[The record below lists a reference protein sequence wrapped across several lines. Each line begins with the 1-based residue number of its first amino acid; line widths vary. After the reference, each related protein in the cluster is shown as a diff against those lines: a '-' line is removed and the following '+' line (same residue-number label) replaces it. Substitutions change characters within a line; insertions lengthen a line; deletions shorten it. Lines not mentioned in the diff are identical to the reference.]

1 MFRRLMERLGW
12 IQAPRASLAQWRAL
26 VAFADA
32 ARRDGLTHVLVCGM
46 GGSSL
51 TAEVVARANGATSL
65 QVLDSTDPAAVLDAE
80 RAAARDRTLFLVVS
94 KSGTTVET
102 LALYRY
108 FAARARPEQVVV
120 VTDPGTP
127 LEALARERGLRAV
140 FPHPPDVGGRYAALT
155 VVGMLPAAL
164 IGADGRVLLER
175 ALAVD
180 VARAKA
186 WGVALARAALAGR
199 DKLVLRP
206 PARVAAIAAWVEQL
220 VAESSGKAGRGVVP
234 LVDDPAAE
242 RRPDT
247 QIVSEFSE
255 DPLDLGAEFL
265 KWELATWELC
275 NELDVNA
282 FDQPDVEAAKA
293 FAREEL
299 ARRRPGAGDMGAVLT
314 AAELARA
321 ARPGDYLAIL
331 AYLPPRP
338 QVAAALGALRAAW
351 AARLGIATTLGFG
364 PRYLHSTGQLHKGG
378 PNTGLF
384 LLLTADDA
392 VDLEIPEMGVTF
404 GQLKRAQA
412 AGDVRA
418 LLAKGRRVAHV
429 HLRRPED
436 VTGLTAS

>member
-32 ARRDGLTHVLVCGM
+32 ARRDGLTHVLGCGM

-51 TAEVVARANGATSL
+51 TAEVVARAYGATSL
-65 QVLDSTDPAAVLDAE
+65 PVLRRPDPAAVLDAE
-80 RAAARDRTLFLVVS
+80 GTAPRDRTVFLCLS
-94 KSGTTVET
+94 KAG
-102 LALYRY
+102 
-108 FAARARPEQVVV
+108 AA
-120 VTDPGTP
+120 G
-127 LEALARERGLRAV
+127 
-140 FPHPPDVGGRYAALT
+140 PP
-155 VVGMLPAAL
+155 P
-164 IGADGRVLLER
+164 
-175 ALAVD
+175 
-180 VARAKA
+180 
-186 WGVALARAALAGR
+186 
-199 DKLVLRP
+199 
-206 PARVAAIAAWVEQL
+206 RVAAIAAWVEQL

-364 PRYLHSTGQLHKGG
+364 PRHLHSTGQLHKGG

-384 LLLTADDA
+384 LVLTADDA

-404 GQLKRAQA
+404 GHLKRAPAAAPRPAANPQWGGCPHRASRRLLA
-412 AGDVRA
+412 AGRPARRRNPANRA
-418 LLAKGRRVAHV
+418 SPG
-429 HLRRPED
+429 
-436 VTGLTAS
+436 

>member
-1 MFRRLMERLGW
+1 MFRRRMKRLGW
-12 IQAPRASLAQWRAL
+12 IQAPRASLAQWGAL

-32 ARRDGLTHVLVCGM
+32 ARRDRLTRVLVCGM
-46 GGSSL
+46 GGWSL
-51 TAEVVARANGATSL
+51 TAEVVARACGATSL
-65 QVLDSTDPAAVLDAE
+65 HVLDSTDPAAVLDAE
-80 RAAARDRTLFLVVS
+80 RAAALDRALFLVVS

-102 LALYRY
+102 LAFYRY
-108 FAARARPEQVVV
+108 FASRARPEQVVV

-127 LEALARERGLRAV
+127 LEALARERRLRAI

-206 PARVAAIAAWVEQL
+206 PARVAAVAAWVE
-220 VAESSGKAGRGVVP
+220 
-234 LVDDPAAE
+234 
-242 RRPDT
+242 
-247 QIVSEFSE
+247 
-255 DPLDLGAEFL
+255 
-265 KWELATWELC
+265 
-275 NELDVNA
+275 
-282 FDQPDVEAAKA
+282 
-293 FAREEL
+293 
-299 ARRRPGAGDMGAVLT
+299 
-314 AAELARA
+314 
-321 ARPGDYLAIL
+321 
-331 AYLPPRP
+331 

-384 LLLTADDA
+384 LVLTADDA

-412 AGDVRA
+412 VGDVRA

>member
-1 MFRRLMERLGW
+1 MFRGRMERLGW
-12 IQAPRASLAQWRAL
+12 IRAPRVSLAQWGPL

-32 ARRDGLTHVLVCGM
+32 ARRDGLTRVLVCGM

-51 TAEVVARANGATSL
+51 TAEVVARACGATSL

-80 RAAARDRTLFLVVS
+80 RAAPRDRTLFLVVS
-94 KSGTTVET
+94 KSGTTLET
-102 LALYRY
+102 LAFYRY
-108 FAARARPEQVVV
+108 FAARAR
-120 VTDPGTP
+120 
-127 LEALARERGLRAV
+127 
-140 FPHPPDVGGRYAALT
+140 
-155 VVGMLPAAL
+155 
-164 IGADGRVLLER
+164 
-175 ALAVD
+175 
-180 VARAKA
+180 
-186 WGVALARAALAGR
+186 R

-247 QIVSEFSE
+247 QIVSEFSA

-293 FAREEL
+293 LAREEL
-299 ARRRPGAGDMGAVLT
+299 ARRGPGAGGSDATLT
-314 AAELARA
+314 PEDLASA
-321 ARPGDYLAIL
+321 ARPGDYFAIL

-338 QVAAALGALRAAW
+338 DVAAALGALRAAW

-384 LLLTADDA
+384 LVLTADDA

-429 HLRRPED
+429 HLRGPAD
-436 VTGLTAS
+436 VGALASV

>member
-1 MFRRLMERLGW
+1 MFRGRMERLGW
-12 IQAPRASLAQWRAL
+12 IRAPRASLAQWGPL

-32 ARRDGLTHVLVCGM
+32 ARRDALTRVLVCGM

-51 TAEVVARANGATSL
+51 TAEVVARACGATSL

-80 RAAARDRTLFLVVS
+80 
-94 KSGTTVET
+94 
-102 LALYRY
+102 
-108 FAARARPEQVVV
+108 
-120 VTDPGTP
+120 
-127 LEALARERGLRAV
+127 
-140 FPHPPDVGGRYAALT
+140 
-155 VVGMLPAAL
+155 
-164 IGADGRVLLER
+164 
-175 ALAVD
+175 
-180 VARAKA
+180 
-186 WGVALARAALAGR
+186 
-199 DKLVLRP
+199 
-206 PARVAAIAAWVEQL
+206 RVAAIAAWVEQL

-247 QIVSEFSE
+247 QIVSEFSA

-293 FAREEL
+293 LAREEL
-299 ARRRPGAGDMGAVLT
+299 ARRRPGAGDVGATL
-314 AAELARA
+314 APGELARA

-338 QVAAALGALRAAW
+338 DVVAALAALRAAW

-384 LLLTADDA
+384 LVLTAEDA

-404 GQLKRAQA
+404 GRLKRAQA
-412 AGDVRA
+412 TGDIRA

-429 HLRRPED
+429 HLTRPED
-436 VTGLTAS
+436 VSGLAA

>member
-1 MFRRLMERLGW
+1 MFRGRMERLGW
-12 IQAPRASLAQWRAL
+12 IRAPRVSLAQWGPL

-32 ARRDGLTHVLVCGM
+32 ARRDGLTRVLVCGM

-51 TAEVVARANGATSL
+51 TAEVVARACGATSL

-80 RAAARDRTLFLVVS
+80 RAAPRDRTLFLVIS
-94 KSGTTVET
+94 KSGTTLET
-102 LALYRY
+102 LAFYRY
-108 FAARARPEQVVV
+108 FAARARPEQFVA

-127 LEALARERGLRAV
+127 LEALARERRFRAV

-164 IGADGRVLLER
+164 IGVDGRVLLER

-247 QIVSEFSE
+247 QIVSEFSA

-293 FAREEL
+293 LAREEL
-299 ARRRPGAGDMGAVLT
+299 ARRGPGAGGSDATLT
-314 AAELARA
+314 PEDLASA

-338 QVAAALGALRAAW
+338 DVAAALGALRVAW

-384 LLLTADDA
+384 LVLTADDA

-412 AGDVRA
+412 TGDIRA
-418 LLAKGRRVAHV
+418 LLAKGRRVAHL

-436 VTGLTAS
+436 VFGLTAV